1 MVNDVEFKFEVPGC
15 GHEFRVESFHVHE
28 ELSKPF
34 HINLSL
40 LSLDPDISF
49 DELIRK
55 AGTLTLYG
63 QGVGAARVFNGVVN
77 EVRYL
82 GTGRRF
88 SRYQLVLV
96 PQAWFLSQRQ
106 DCRIFQQKSA
116 QDIITEVLDD
126 GAVTDY
132 RFEVSGT
139 YPPKEYV
146 LQYRESDLHFVQRM
160 MAEHGMWYYFDHS
173 DSNHTMVI
181 VDSNDSIAPLIS
193 SPLNASYI
201 GPIVYHAD
209 GGGVA
214 DREHISD
221 LELVNRVRT
230 GQVTYTDYNYEHPK
244 IPQEMTQAGELDQD
258 LKQFDYPGRYV
269 DPLMGQVRTTEW
281 MSEHIVDNQ
290 QVEATS
296 DVMRLASGYSFN
308 VSDHPR
314 SEINRDY
321 LMLSVMHTGQD
332 PQVHEDEAS
341 GMPTTYYNQFSCI
354 PRDVVFKAPKLA
366 APVVDG
372 PQTAVVVG
380 PEGEEIYTDKLGR
393 VKVQFHWDRYG
404 DNNEHSSCWIR
415 VSQSMAAPTWGA
427 VYLPRIGHEVVVT
440 FLEGDPDRPLVTGA
454 VYNGL
459 HFPPYSLPENKTRTT
474 FRTQTHKGTGYNELS
489 FEDEANQEE
498 VYIHAQKDMSTK
510 VLNNRYRDI
519 GQDEFLKVARHQTN
533 EVHGDHKETIH
544 GHKTTQ
550 VNSTFTET
558 VEQDVTVT
566 YNANE
571 AQYVK
576 NNSDLE
582 IGDNRTTKIGK
593 NDDLDIGENSNL
605 TIGASKSS
613 DIGAD
618 DNQTVGGNLTVSVKG
633 NTAYKADGATQIISG
648 DKIVLKTGGSSL
660 VMNSDGSIK
669 LSGSAITIEGSDK
682 VVVKGGNVVV
692 N

>member
-15 GHEFRVESFHVHE
+15 GHEFRVENFQVNE

-34 HINLSL
+34 HISLSL
-40 LSLDPDISF
+40 LSLDPDITF
-49 DELIRK
+49 DSLIRK

-63 QGVGAARVFNGVVN
+63 QGVASARCFNGVVN

-82 GTGRRF
+82 GSGRRF

-116 QDIITEVLDD
+116 SDIIQEVLDD

-132 RFEVSGT
+132 RFELSGI

-160 MAEHGMWYYFDHS
+160 MAEHGMWYYFDHI

-181 VDSNDSIAPLIS
+181 VDSNDAIAPLLS
-193 SPLNASYI
+193 TPLNASYL
-201 GPIVYHAD
+201 GPIVYHSD

-214 DREHISD
+214 DREHITD
-221 LELVNRVRT
+221 LELVNRVKT
-230 GQVTYTDYNYEHPK
+230 GHVTYTDYNYEQPK
-244 IPQEMTQAGELDQD
+244 IPQEMASSGDLDQD
-258 LKQFDYPGRYV
+258 LKLFDYPGRYV
-269 DPLMGQVRTTEW
+269 DPIMGQVRTNEW
-281 MSEHIVDNQ
+281 MSEHVVDNQ
-290 QVEATS
+290 QVEASS
-296 DVMRLASGYSFN
+296 DVMRLASGYSFS
-308 VSDHPR
+308 VGEHPR

-321 LMLSVMHTGQD
+321 IMLSVTHSGHD
-332 PQVHEDEAS
+332 PQVHEDENS
-341 GMPTTYYNQFSCI
+341 GLPTTYHNQFSCI
-354 PRDVVFKAPKLA
+354 PRSVEYRAPKLE
-366 APVVDG
+366 APIVDG

-380 PEGEEIYTDKLGR
+380 PAGEEIYTDKLGR
-393 VKVQFHWDRYG
+393 IKVQFHWDRYG
-404 DNNEHSSCWIR
+404 EDDEHSSCWIR

-459 HFPPYSLPENKTRTT
+459 HYPPYSLPENKTRTT
-474 FRTQTHKGTGYNELS
+474 FRTQTHKGSGYNELS

-510 VLNNRYRDI
+510 VLNNRFRDI

-533 EVHGDHKETIH
+533 DIHGDHKETID

-558 VEQDVTVT
+558 VEQDVSVT

-571 AQYVK
+571 TQYVK
-576 NNSDLE
+576 NNADLE
-582 IGDNRTTKIGK
+582 VGDNRTTKIGK
-593 NDDLDIGENSNL
+593 NDDLDVGENSNL
-605 TIGASKSS
+605 TVGASKSS

-633 NTAYKADGATQIISG
+633 NTSYKADGATQIISG

-669 LSGSAITIEGSDK
+669 LSGASITIEGSDK
-682 VVVKGGNVVV
+682 VVVKGGNVAI